1 MALGTEKL
9 VLVWEILVVIPL
21 QVILIELR
29 GVGLESVKVETL
41 V

>member
-1 MALGTEKL
+1 MALGTEKW